1 MSKILRFS
9 FAAFL
14 VFTISAIAFGQSTT
28 TGAIGGLVTN
38 PNKEVIPGASVTVK
52 NTGTNKEDSATT
64 DDQGRFRIVNL
75 DPGTY
80 NVTINASGFSV
91 YAQEKLI
98 VEVGRVTNV
107 DAGLTIGPVSGTV
120 EVTSEAPVI
129 NTQQQDFSSNVNQ
142 TQINNLPI
150 NGSRWS
156 NFALLNPGTV
166 PDGNFGLIS
175 FRG

>member
-1 MSKILRFS
+1 SRFSFHWVANYNLLSNFLANGLRTTRARRVSHLPTNQLKEFPMSKILRFS

-75 DPGTY
+75 EPGT
-80 NVTINASGFSV
+80 
-91 YAQEKLI
+91 
-98 VEVGRVTNV
+98 
-107 DAGLTIGPVSGTV
+107 
-120 EVTSEAPVI
+120 
-129 NTQQQDFSSNVNQ
+129 
-142 TQINNLPI
+142 
-150 NGSRWS
+150 
-156 NFALLNPGTV
+156 
-166 PDGNFGLIS
+166 
-175 FRG
+175 